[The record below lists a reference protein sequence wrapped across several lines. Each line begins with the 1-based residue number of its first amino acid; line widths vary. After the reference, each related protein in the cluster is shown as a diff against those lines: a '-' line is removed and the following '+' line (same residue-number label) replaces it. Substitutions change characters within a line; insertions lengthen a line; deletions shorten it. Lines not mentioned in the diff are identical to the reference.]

1 MRFFYL
7 SDQNEQ
13 QYRGRPLLG
22 TLNSFTK
29 EGFQTNADKVALSAN
44 QILCPRAPSNLRA
57 ISKYQFE
64 ISSLDL
70 SLTKC
75 NRWRRYHFSVNFWQF
90 FIQNFVKRTLATFST
105 FDKEFVNLRTS
116 PFIAWLSMLAQPFQI
131 SSRIVSPGPTSWYL
145 KSKFFKKK
153 NVYVKNFR
161 KQTYQEY
168 ICQKAQCWT
177 S

>member
-1 MRFFYL
+1 MAVGDFFVVNFSANSESQIWEVALYWDFYL
-7 SDQNEQ
+7 NDQNEQ

-70 SLTKC
+70 SLTEC
-75 NRWRRYHFSVNFWQF
+75 NR
-90 FIQNFVKRTLATFST
+90 
-105 FDKEFVNLRTS
+105 
-116 PFIAWLSMLAQPFQI
+116 
-131 SSRIVSPGPTSWYL
+131 
-145 KSKFFKKK
+145 
-153 NVYVKNFR
+153 
-161 KQTYQEY
+161 
-168 ICQKAQCWT
+168 
-177 S
+177 